1 VLSEIPV
8 DKRFTQDSVK
18 HYFDYVDG
26 VLVWK
31 NRTGTRKGINGKVAG
46 TINGLGYRQIRLN
59 GTTYLAHRLIYLYHY
74 GYLPDQV
81 DHIDGNRSNNLI
93 ENLRGCTST
102 GNNRN
107 ARAQSNN
114 KTGIKGVFW
123 CNTLNKWYARVWA
136 NGRFVVN
143 KSFDDIELAE
153 LVAIEGREKYHM
165 EFARHA

>member
-1 VLSEIPV
+1 MIPL
-8 DKRFTQDSVK
+8 DKQLTQEYVRQ
-18 HYFDYVDG
+18 YFDYADG

-31 NRTGTRKGINGKVAG
+31 NRTGTRKGINGKIAG
-46 TINGLGYRQIRLN
+46 TINDQGYCQIGWN
-59 GTTYLAHRLIYLYHY
+59 KKAHLAHRLIFLFHH
-74 GYLPDQV
+74 GYLPEQV

-107 ARAQSNN
+107 ASAQSNN